1 MAAPTSKQ
9 LKPNRGIADS
19 RLRCNA
25 VLVLA
30 LSLVFSH
37 HQLAA
42 QANDSALI
50 FAVVGDV
57 PYGDKALAQFPE
69 LVASIEASAAEFV
82 IHLGDIKGGSASCSD
97 EMIASRIQA
106 IDAIKKPTVYIPG
119 DNDWTDCHRRRAGRF
134 SPLERLGFLRQQAFK
149 VTGQS
154 LGQPFLAVESQASQ
168 AGFEEFPEHQRWTQN
183 NTAFIALHVL
193 GSANGFEGFSGRT
206 QADDAEAVRR
216 IEASIAWLRSSMEL
230 AINTNVA
237 AIVVAI
243 HGNPFALSP
252 SRAARY
258 DMHPY
263 AALLAQLKQQSVKF
277 GKPVL
282 LIHGDTHSYKFD
294 QPFTEIGSDAVL
306 TNLYRLEGIGDP
318 AIGWVETSVDSNSS
332 QGFSVIPH
340 YISR

>member
-1 MAAPTSKQ
+1 MAAPTSTQ
-9 LKPNRGIADS
+9 LKPS
-19 RLRCNA
+19 RDTEDRRLCSKA
-25 VLVLA
+25 VLALA
-30 LSLVFSH
+30 LSLVFCN
-37 HQLAA
+37 QPLAA
-42 QANDSALI
+42 QDNDSAVV

-69 LVASIEASAAEFV
+69 LVASIEASAAQFV

-97 EMIASRIQA
+97 AMIASRIQA

-154 LGQPFLAVESQASQ
+154 LGQPPLAVESQASQ
-168 AGFEEFPEHQRWTQN
+168 AGFEEFPEHQRWTHN

-216 IEASIAWLRSSMEL
+216 TEASIAWLRSSMEL
-230 AINTNVA
+230 AINANAA

-243 HGNPFALSP
+243 HGNPFTLSP

-263 AALLAQLKQQSVKF
+263 EGLLAQLQQQSIKF

-294 QPFTEIGSDAVL
+294 QPFTDVASDVVL

-318 AIGWVETSVDSNSS
+318 AIGWVETAVDSNSA